1 MRRQRRLGLAALP
14 LLLLSPFA
22 RAGVQ
27 LVVDGVDDTLK
38 APVIAGVPA
47 LMLTALIAF
56 QLLAA
61 GYALT
66 LADGAAEA
74 GAMAMAAGRSPYSSA

>member
-1 MRRQRRLGLAALP
+1 MEPRMRRSRRLGLAALP

-38 APVIAGVPA
+38 APVIAGV
-47 LMLTALIAF
+47 
-56 QLLAA
+56 LACSWWWT
-61 GYALT
+61 GWT
-66 LADGAAEA
+66 T
-74 GAMAMAAGRSPYSSA
+74 RSRLR